1 MGVWGPESFAND
13 EALDW
18 LCDLIDE
25 DDPFFV
31 HNTLDI
37 IVDYPGD
44 EPPEA
49 WDCSCALA
57 AAEMVAAAK
66 GKPPPEFPKAA
77 NVWLERH
84 NIEIDPQLLTS
95 ALKAVE
101 RVRTNSELQQVWD
114 DSPEKDSWYKSLADL
129 INRLN

>member
-1 MGVWGPESFAND
+1 MGVWGPQSFAND

-57 AAEMVAAAK
+57 AAELVAAAN
-66 GKPPPEFPKAA
+66 GKPPEEFPQAA

-84 NIEIDPQLLTS
+84 TIEIDPQLLTS
-95 ALKAVE
+95 ASRAVE
-101 RVRTNSELQQVWD
+101 RVKSNSELQQLWD
-114 DSPEKDSWYKSLADL
+114 ESPEKEDWYKCLADL
-129 INRLN
+129 IGRLK